1 MVKLNVTWTPSDNI
15 AIALSGGIDSTV
27 LYHLLTTRYRDTY
40 RELYIL
46 HVNHGSREAS
56 IGEEQALRKMA
67 DSDGYVFLSTTL
79 NLDKFSQRKG
89 RDLRY
94 AFFYDMLNEYDIDYC
109 LTAHHKDDDFET
121 IMFELLTGRHLK
133 GIGIPSQFGKVLRPM
148 MSVRLQEIEQ
158 YAHEHRL
165 EYFEDHTNDT
175 NDYTRNYIRHEVLPN
190 IEQHD
195 ELHLESLTQFKED
208 YNEMT
213 QYFKQEAESFLK
225 DKPVSRKRFNACSH
239 ILKVYILNRWLN
251 VGRAYSEEMIR
262 LLQSDTSQFELPVG
276 EQSFVC
282 SYDDCYVISDRMFDE
297 EMTIDD
303 AGTYYFNGYKI
314 TVDGS
319 PNLTVRTFQPGDRV
333 AIPNVGTK
341 KVNRLF
347 IDKKISHEKRKTMP
361 IIVDD
366 TGTIVAV
373 GNIYNIIELLSNFK
387 IDLHVEELYYDA

>member
-1 MVKLNVTWTPSDNI
+1 
-15 AIALSGGIDSTV
+15 
-27 LYHLLTTRYRDTY
+27 
-40 RELYIL
+40 
-46 HVNHGSREAS
+46 
-56 IGEEQALRKMA
+56 
-67 DSDGYVFLSTTL
+67 
-79 NLDKFSQRKG
+79 
-89 RDLRY
+89 
-94 AFFYDMLNEYDIDYC
+94 MLNEYDIDYC

-175 NDYTRNYIRHEVLPN
+175 NDYKRNYIRHEVLPN

-262 LLQSDTSQFELPVG
+262 LLQSDTCLL
-276 EQSFVC
+276 
-282 SYDDCYVISDRMFDE
+282 YTSDAADE
-297 EMTIDD
+297 
-303 AGTYYFNGYKI
+303 
-314 TVDGS
+314 
-319 PNLTVRTFQPGDRV
+319 VRRV
-333 AIPNVGTK
+333 
-341 KVNRLF
+341 
-347 IDKKISHEKRKTMP
+347 
-361 IIVDD
+361 
-366 TGTIVAV
+366 
-373 GNIYNIIELLSNFK
+373 
-387 IDLHVEELYYDA
+387 